1 VSVRVKGLIPMV
13 LAAVTAACAIVAAL
27 LGQPVWAALLG
38 SGLMFAYWG
47 LEALTWRRARE
58 REGLQLGLAVGG
70 MGLRL
75 AVVLGVLVLVGL
87 LARPAFA
94 AAALSFMAGFTAYLG
109 LRPLTY
115 SPPSRP
121 RPRTEAR

>member
-1 VSVRVKGLIPMV
+1 VAAGCV
-13 LAAVTAACAIVAAL
+13 LVAAL
-27 LGQPVWAALLG
+27 LGQPLWAALLG

-47 LEALTWRRARE
+47 LEVLTWRRARE
-58 REGLQLGLAVGG
+58 RDDLALGLAVGG

-75 AVVLGVLVLVGL
+75 AVVLGVLVVVGL

-94 AAALSFMAGFTAYLG
+94 TAALSFMAGFTVYLG

-115 SPPSRP
+115 TPPSEP
-121 RPRTEAR
+121 RRRAEAR